1 MTAPR
6 LVTRPATRLVGF
18 QMGSTQP
25 YRLIV
30 VLVAIAGALVTGAP
44 AFAQSEQATSSLGLP
59 VQTSRLSLDAVVA
72 VDGGAGSDVTRKPT
86 GWFDLFG
93 AVQLSDR
100 VSLRARPVVFRRSFD
115 GSWRAQ
121 MYELALRYER
131 PGAVGVRVD
140 VGQFVSPVGL
150 AILENRPNRNPVVS
164 QHSTLYLPVVRYE
177 PGTPST
183 NLIAASY
190 PLGAQVSASTR
201 TWDVRAAL
209 TDSSPIRSR
218 PLFGDDLPPRMV
230 NFVAGGG
237 VTPRIGLRFGA
248 AVAHGSFAL
257 AREVRDPSAGDR
269 SASVIQAEAEWS
281 FGYTRVA
288 GEFLWTRR
296 ERASGSARV
305 DGGWVEVT
313 QTLNPRWFVAARY
326 DDQYTAWTSEPDM
339 RDRHEPYRRL
349 ETTAGYRVTPEL
361 TLRASYMTRKGYV
374 IGFWDDQM
382 LVSAVFAKKLK

>member
-1 MTAPR
+1 
-6 LVTRPATRLVGF
+6 
-18 QMGSTQP
+18 MGSTQP

-30 VLVAIAGALVTGAP
+30 WLVAIAGGLVTGAP
-44 AFAQSEQATSSLGLP
+44 AFAQSVEATPSLGLP

-93 AVQLSDR
+93 AMHVSDR
-100 VSLRARPVVFRRSFD
+100 VSLRARPVVFRRLFD
-115 GSWRAQ
+115 GSWHAQ

-140 VGQFVSPVGL
+140 VGQFVSSIGL
-150 AILENRPNRNPVVS
+150 AILENRPNRNPVIS

-190 PLGAQVSASTR
+190 PLGAQVTASTG
-201 TWDVRAAL
+201 TWDVRAAVI
-209 TDSSPIRSR
+209 DSSPIRSR
-218 PLFGDDLPPRMV
+218 PLFGDNLPPRMMNV
-230 NFVAGGG
+230 VAGGG
-237 VTPRIGLRFGA
+237 VTPRIGLRLGA
-248 AVAHGSFAL
+248 AVSHGSFAL
-257 AREVRDPSAGDR
+257 AREVRDQSAGDR
-269 SASVIQAEAEWS
+269 SATVIQGEAEWS

-288 GEFLWTRR
+288 GEYLWTRR
-296 ERASGSARV
+296 EMASGSARV

-326 DDQYTAWTSEPDM
+326 DDQYTSWTSEPDL
-339 RDRHEPYRRL
+339 RQRHEPYRRL
-349 ETTAGYRVTPEL
+349 ETTAGYRVLPEL
-361 TLRASYMTRKGYV
+361 TLRASYMTRKGYAV
-374 IGFWDDQM
+374 GFWDDQM
-382 LVSAVFAKKLK
+382 LVSAVFAKKIR